1 MFSIKFFKRPECLKK
16 KLSFFL
22 FLAISLSIFA
32 AEKKIEPTTAKDIA
46 DYARSKIID
55 QIEQPCA
62 PYVQDG
68 YLIFTA
74 DKSARFVGIAFG
86 YENFRIIHPFQRLS
100 HYETDGKPVDS
111 VLFYITTYPKDMD
124 EVSYKLIIDGLWTTD
139 PLNSKRTFDKQTN
152 SMLSI
157 VNVER
162 PEPITEKAADGNVRF
177 VYYGESGQS
186 IRLGGTFNNWD
197 SYMYEM
203 TEVSP
208 GIYQIE
214 LPLPPGV
221 YYYNFYNGINAMI
234 DLKNSER
241 AYTVDGRTA
250 SIIYVE

>member
-1 MFSIKFFKRPECLKK
+1 MKK

-22 FLAISLSIFA
+22 FLAISFSIFA

-55 QIEQPCA
+55 QIEQPCP

-111 VLFYITTYPKDMD
+111 VLFYITSYPKDVD

-139 PLNSKRTFDKQTN
+139 PLNSKRSFDKQTN

-162 PEPITEKAADGNVRF
+162 PEPITEKASNGNVRF

-250 SIIYVE
+250 SIIYVQ

>member
-1 MFSIKFFKRPECLKK
+1 MKKHLCSFLLLIISFSV
-16 KLSFFL
+16 
-22 FLAISLSIFA
+22 FA

-46 DYARSKIID
+46 DYARTKIID
-55 QIEQPCA
+55 QIDKPCA

-74 DKSARFVGIAFG
+74 DKSARFVGIAFD

-100 HYETDGKPVDS
+100 HYETDGQPIDS
-111 VLFYITTYPKDMD
+111 VLFYITKYPK
-124 EVSYKLIIDGLWTTD
+124 ELEQISYKLIIDGLWTTD
-139 PLNSKRTFDKQTN
+139 PLNSRSSFDKKTN
-152 SMLSI
+152 SMLS
-157 VNVER
+157 VLEVEK
-162 PEPITEKAADGNVRF
+162 PEPVTEKTAGGNVRF
-177 VYYGESGQS
+177 VYYGESGLS

-197 SYMYEM
+197 SYMYEL

-234 DLKNSER
+234 DMRNSER
-241 AYTVDGRTA
+241 AYTEDGRTA
-250 SIIYVE
+250 SILYVE